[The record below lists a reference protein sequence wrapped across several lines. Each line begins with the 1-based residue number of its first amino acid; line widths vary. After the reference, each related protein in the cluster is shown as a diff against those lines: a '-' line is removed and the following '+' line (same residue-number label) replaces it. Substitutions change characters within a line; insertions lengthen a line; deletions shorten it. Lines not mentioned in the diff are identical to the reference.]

1 MIQTVGTLVAMD
13 AIANDDFDCVRGCTY
28 VVEAEELAA
37 IVERVEATRGTDA
50 ASVYQ
55 RFHQIV
61 RRAEPSSASLI
72 LKKGAVTL
80 QYVHLPGLLRHAQ
93 LSRYQEQAQL
103 LDPHLSSIVEP
114 LAAVLRET
122 AEANL
127 SGDTSAIVAVSQ
139 MLWAVATIRSV
150 RCPPAFPVFSALPKP
165 DF

>member
-1 MIQTVGTLVAMD
+1 M
-13 AIANDDFDCVRGCTY
+13 
-28 VVEAEELAA
+28 
-37 IVERVEATRGTDA
+37 
-50 ASVYQ
+50 
-55 RFHQIV
+55 
-61 RRAEPSSASLI
+61 
-72 LKKGAVTL
+72 KGAGTR
-80 QYVHLPGLLRHAQ
+80 QYVHLPGLVWHAQ

-150 RCPPAFPVFSALPKP
+150 RCPPASQHLLLSQTRLLGEP
-165 DF
+165 DTVCFVIPLLLLQH